1 MSPQLF
7 RGRTVIEAHRAA
19 LQQLGPEAV
28 VLTTRSVSRP
38 GVRGWFGGS
47 DVELAATL
55 PKPIPGVTVKT
66 TPSDTPFA
74 PGVYTNNAASRA
86 TTNDVAALRAELKGD
101 IRSIKTMIA
110 KSADSSDLVSEIAQ
124 LRELVEGL
132 AGGKPR
138 RDKSVAQLQSMGIEG
153 PALAALVRT
162 LKGKPDASASLRDEL
177 AQSLKI
183 GPWPLEKGPVM
194 IAMVGPSGVGKTTTA
209 AKLGARA
216 RMDGR
221 TVTFV
226 ACDTYR
232 VGAVEQ
238 LARYADLMGAEIAT
252 ARTSDELR
260 SIIEACRTD
269 VVIVDTSGR
278 PPTADGVELALASR
292 RTSQAPV
299 AANRKR
305 HVLLCVPASLRSNDA
320 VRLAKRYA
328 AAAPTA
334 IVVTKIDETDAPAG
348 IVHAAWA
355 AKLPISVMCFGQRVP
370 EDIAHA
376 TTGAL
381 VDYLAPRRAEAVSA

>member
-7 RGRTVIEAHRAA
+7 RGRTVVEAHRAA

-38 GVRGWFGGS
+38 GLRGWFGGS

-55 PKPIPGVTVKT
+55 PKPMAALTTKT
-66 TPSDTPFA
+66 SSDTPFA
-74 PGVYTNNAASRA
+74 PGVYTNGIAARTT

-110 KSADSSDLVSEIAQ
+110 KSNDSSDLASEIAQ

-138 RDKSVAQLQSMGIEG
+138 RDKSVAQLQGMGIEG

-162 LKGKPDASASLRDEL
+162 LKGKPDASLRDEL
-177 AQSLKI
+177 GQALKI

-260 SIIEACRTD
+260 SIIEAARTD

-292 RTSQAPV
+292 RSSQAPV

-320 VRLAKRYA
+320 IRLAKRYA
-328 AAAPTA
+328 AAAPTG

-348 IVHAAWA
+348 IVHASWA

-370 EDIAHA
+370 EDIAPAA
-376 TTGAL
+376 TAAL